1 MGLEL
6 NAVSFPLVMGA
17 LAWQCAAYQP
27 RGRAPISPMHR
38 REFLRYSGLGVATW
52 ATGTGTSWVAPMQ
65 VGCAAI
71 TWGGNDPAAIT
82 DIAAAGYPGIQLR
95 ASAVQRWRETPD
107 ALKALL
113 AQHHLAF
120 PVLSSGS
127 VPFEAARLAESAALH
142 TQHARFARAAGCRYV
157 QVTDERPRNQT
168 PQADDYL
175 RMGRALSDI
184 GARMAD
190 EGVTLVY
197 HNHMD
202 ALGERPDEVA
212 RILDAAN
219 ADHVKLLL
227 DVAHWQAAGGDPVAA
242 VSQYASR
249 IAVVHLKD
257 LEQPAPGGSATSYR
271 FRELGAGRVDL
282 PSVLAA
288 LNATGF
294 AGWGIVELDG
304 VPDPAQSPRYY
315 AESSRRYL
323 EAHNVRVTR

>member
-1 MGLEL
+1 
-6 NAVSFPLVMGA
+6 
-17 LAWQCAAYQP
+17 
-27 RGRAPISPMHR
+27 MHR
-38 REFLRYSGLGVATW
+38 REFLRYGGLGVASW
-52 ATGTGTSWVAPMQ
+52 ATGKGISWAAPMQ

-107 ALKALL
+107 VLKALL
-113 AQHHLAF
+113 AQHRLTF
-120 PVLSSGS
+120 PALSSGS
-127 VPFEAARLAESAALH
+127 VPFDATHLTESMALH
-142 TQHARFARAAGCRYV
+142 VQHARFARATGCTFL
-157 QVTDERPRNQT
+157 QVTDERPRNAT
-168 PQADDYL
+168 PVADDYA

-184 GARMAD
+184 GARVAD

-197 HNHMD
+197 HNHMN

-227 DVAHWQAAGGDPVAA
+227 DVAHWHAAGGDPVAA

-257 LEQPAPGGSATSYR
+257 LERPAPGGSATSYR
-271 FRELGAGRVDL
+271 FRELGAGRVNL
-282 PSVLAA
+282 PGVLAA
-288 LNATGF
+288 LNATRF

-315 AESSRRYL
+315 AEGSRRYL
-323 EAHNVRVTR
+323 EAQNVRVTR

>member
-1 MGLEL
+1 
-6 NAVSFPLVMGA
+6 
-17 LAWQCAAYQP
+17 
-27 RGRAPISPMHR
+27 MHR

-52 ATGTGTSWVAPMQ
+52 ATGTGISWAAPMQ

-71 TWGGNDPAAIT
+71 TWGGNDPAAIA

-107 ALKALL
+107 ALRALL
-113 AQHHLAF
+113 SQHQLTF

-127 VPFEAARLAESAALH
+127 VPFEAARLADSIALH

-157 QVTDERPRNQT
+157 QVTDERPRNHT
-168 PQADDYL
+168 PAADDYV
-175 RMGRALSDI
+175 RMGRALADI
-184 GARMAD
+184 GARVAD

-197 HNHMD
+197 HNHMN

-219 ADHVKLLL
+219 ADRVKLLL

-257 LEQPAPGGSATSYR
+257 LERPAPGGFATSYR
-271 FRELGAGRVDL
+271 FRELGAGLVNL
-282 PSVLAA
+282 PGVLAA
-288 LNATGF
+288 LTTTGF

-304 VPDPAQSPRYY
+304 VPDPTQSPRYY
-315 AESSRRYL
+315 AEGSRRYL